1 MVLWYKHDKTGK
13 FPNCLLDSKERS
25 SFCKHCAYKC
35 MCKGT
40 WEKKELYKEIKA
52 DRVYTR
58 VTKLFVINESGI
70 RMKGSYSL
78 VIEEGNNQ

>member
-1 MVLWYKHDKTGK
+1 
-13 FPNCLLDSKERS
+13 
-25 SFCKHCAYKC
+25 